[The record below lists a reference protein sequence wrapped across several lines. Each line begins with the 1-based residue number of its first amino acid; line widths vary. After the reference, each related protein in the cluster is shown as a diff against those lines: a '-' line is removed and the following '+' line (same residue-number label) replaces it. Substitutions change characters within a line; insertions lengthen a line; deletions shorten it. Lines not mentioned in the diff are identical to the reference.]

1 MMSSLEQAS
10 PRERRLALFHACMG
24 RGLLGGVERVIMRQ
38 GNKRAHTETHT
49 HTYIYIYTHRSDEA
63 EAVGQH
69 LHAALNT
76 HIACLCICI
85 CICTSIGEGVEGHS
99 EAVTVYHDVAFVR
112 EGTGHAR
119 VPARVPRLMDEC
131 VFGPHDEVPNQQT
144 LPLVGGE
151 ATHGDG
157 LAVASLVPVQ

>member
-1 MMSSLEQAS
+1 
-10 PRERRLALFHACMG
+10 
-24 RGLLGGVERVIMRQ
+24 
-38 GNKRAHTETHT
+38 
-49 HTYIYIYTHRSDEA
+49 
-63 EAVGQH
+63 VGQH
-69 LHAALNT
+69 GGTPKGPLHAALNT
-76 HIACLCICI
+76 HIACLYICICICI